1 MDKRLFLAFALSG
14 AVVVATPLLFPRA
27 KTAPVPAATSMPA
40 TGADAAP
47 VPSAAGADVPQT
59 TAARPSVARAADST
73 AATPAIAAE
82 TLTVNTTV
90 SHTSFSTLGAAPI
103 DVQVLGYNS
112 LGAGKGVASIHQAR
126 EPLLRYRV
134 ISGNDTIDL
143 AKVAFAATHSVAA
156 NGAQTV
162 SFHGTSGTADIT
174 LQYAM
179 TKDNYLGTVTATVTG
194 TATPAFLLVDLPTG
208 FVSQEGDTAG
218 DMNALAYAVK
228 PQRGNSKGIPFRK
241 LDPGEQRLE
250 AGPMLWAI
258 AKNKYFL
265 VGLLTDEKAPTIAEV
280 KFEGGTRTTKVA
292 TRGIATAVLPLAK
305 GTTTFD
311 LYAGPQEWQRM
322 RTLGRD
328 FENANPYGGFLQRVV
343 QPFATIVMR
352 SLLWMKR
359 TTHLNYGWVL
369 VIFGVAIRLAMW
381 PLNQK
386 AMRASMKL
394 QRIQPELQAV
404 QAKYKSDPQK
414 QQAEIMKLYS
424 AHGMSPLSPVLGCLP
439 MLLPMPI
446 LFALFFVFQNTIE
459 FRGVAFMWLPDISLK
474 DPLYILPLVMGAS
487 MYVLSWMGMRNAP
500 PNPQAKMMAYIM
512 PAMMTFFLINF
523 ASGLNL
529 FCSLLLRWLLILGP
543 PSSPPRRGC
552 RPSAERRSRASEP
565 ACRPARG
572 DELVSPPPPPPAVR
586 AVAAA
591 EELDAVGDDL
601 DGLALAAAVLRLP
614 LAPVEPA
621 VDRDGAALG
630 EVLRAA
636 LGLVAEDGDA
646 EVVRLVGPLPGV
658 AVLAARVD
666 GDPQAADGRAA
677 RRVPELW
684 VARQVADEHDAID
697 VGHGLRS
704 FCRGELEATA

>member
-27 KTAPVPAATSMPA
+27 KTAPVPEATSQNSQTAQP
-40 TGADAAP
+40 GAEAAP
-47 VPSAAGADVPQT
+47 IAEAQKATAVTPGGAR
-59 TAARPSVARAADST
+59 TAESTPSVAAV
-73 AATPAIAAE
+73 AE
-82 TLTVNTTV
+82 TLTVNTSV
-90 SHTSFSTLGAAPI
+90 SHTRFSTLGAAPI

-112 LGAGKGVASIHQAR
+112 LGAGKGVASIRQAR
-126 EPLLRYRV
+126 EALLRYRV

-143 AKVAFAATHSVAA
+143 AKVAFAATHSVSP
-156 NGAQTV
+156 GGGQTV
-162 SFHGTSGTADIT
+162 SFHGTSGAADIT

-208 FVSQEGDTAG
+208 FVSQEGDTVG

-228 PQRGNSKGIPFRK
+228 PQRGNAKGIPFRK

-250 AGPMLWAI
+250 SGPMLWTI

-265 VGLLTDEKAPTIAEV
+265 VGLLSSEKAPTIDEV

-292 TRGIATAVLPLAK
+292 TRGIATAVLTLAK

-311 LYAGPQEWQRM
+311 LYVGPQEWQRM
-322 RTLGRD
+322 RMLGRD
-328 FENANPYGGFLQRVV
+328 FENANPYGGFLQGVV

-359 TTHLNYGWVL
+359 TTQLNYGWVL

-414 QQAEIMKLYS
+414 QQAEIMKLYA

-459 FRGVAFMWLPDISLK
+459 FRGVSFMWLPDISLK

-487 MYVLSWMGMRNAP
+487 MYVLSWLGMRNAP

-529 FCSLLLRWLLILGP
+529 YYTIQNI
-543 PSSPPRRGC
+543 
-552 RPSAERRSRASEP
+552 
-565 ACRPARG
+565 
-572 DELVSPPPPPPAVR
+572 
-586 AVAAA
+586 
-591 EELDAVGDDL
+591 
-601 DGLALAAAVLRLP
+601 
-614 LAPVEPA
+614 
-621 VDRDGAALG
+621 AALPQQWLIAN
-630 EVLRAA
+630 ERAKGA
-636 LGLVAEDGDA
+636 K
-646 EVVRLVGPLPGV
+646 P
-658 AVLAARVD
+658 
-666 GDPQAADGRAA
+666 
-677 RRVPELW
+677 
-684 VARQVADEHDAID
+684 
-697 VGHGLRS
+697 
-704 FCRGELEATA
+704 T